1 MQSNVPTLSPEAAD
15 FAPGLLAIQESPPA
29 RLPRAMLYSVAA
41 LIGGLLLWARFG
53 RLDIVANANGRLVP
67 QTYVKIV
74 QPADSGIV
82 EEILVREGQRVAA
95 GQVLLRMDPK
105 DADADTKALR
115 VQLALRSL
123 ELRRIDA
130 ELGGRRLLQDPTDPP
145 DLFAQVA
152 AQERA
157 DRVDYLDSLA
167 QARDQLR
174 RAQND
179 YVSGEAVLAKLE
191 QTDPSLRSQ
200 AEAYADLGKRGYAP
214 EVLVGDKER
223 AYLENARDLQAQKAT
238 VTGLAAAEAQAAE
251 QLGEVT
257 AKYRSDL
264 ENQRVDAEG
273 TYRKTESE
281 WAKQQHKL
289 ALLELRAPVAGV
301 VENLATHTVGT
312 VVSAGTMLLSLV
324 PDRVPLVAEVMIRNS
339 DIGFAHEGQKVK
351 VKLAAYPFEDFGM
364 LTGKVVQ
371 IWPDAAD
378 ASGGSSKEDTAAGQ
392 PGAQQQTASFKALV
406 SLDSQA
412 LNAHGETLAL
422 TAGMEVVAQIYEGR
436 QTVLDYLLSPIRRT
450 LAESGHER

>member
-1 MQSNVPTLSPEAAD
+1 MRSNIPTLSPEAAD

-53 RLDIVANANGRLVP
+53 QLDIIANADGRLVP

-82 EEILVREGQRVAA
+82 EEILVQEGQRVAA

-105 DADADTKALR
+105 DADADTKALQ

-130 ELGGRRLLQDPTDPP
+130 ELGGRRLRREPADPP

-157 DRVDYLDSLA
+157 GRADYLDSLA
-167 QARDQLR
+167 QAQDQLR
-174 RAQND
+174 GHRTTTS
-179 YVSGEAVLAKLE
+179 SGEAVLAKLE
-191 QTDPSLRSQ
+191 QTDPILKSQ

-214 EVLVGDKER
+214 EVLAGDKER

-238 VTGLAAAEAQAAE
+238 LAGLAAAESQAAE
-251 QLGEVT
+251 QLSEVT

-273 TYRKTESE
+273 AYRKTESDWVE
-281 WAKQQHKL
+281 AAAQTGL
-289 ALLELRAPVAGV
+289 AGAA
-301 VENLATHTVGT
+301 
-312 VVSAGTMLLSLV
+312 SAGCRSRQE
-324 PDRVPLVAEVMIRNS
+324 PRDAHGRNS
-339 DIGFAHEGQKVK
+339 RLRRHDVA
-351 VKLAAYPFEDFGM
+351 
-364 LTGKVVQ
+364 LTG
-371 IWPDAAD
+371 PGPCPAG
-378 ASGGSSKEDTAAGQ
+378 GGSDDPQLRHRVRA
-392 PGAQQQTASFKALV
+392 
-406 SLDSQA
+406 
-412 LNAHGETLAL
+412 
-422 TAGMEVVAQIYEGR
+422 
-436 QTVLDYLLSPIRRT
+436 
-450 LAESGHER
+450 

>member
-1 MQSNVPTLSPEAAD
+1 MRSNAPTLSPEAAD

-41 LIGGLLLWARFG
+41 LIAGLLLWARFG
-53 RLDIVANANGRLVP
+53 QLDIIANANGQLVP

-82 EEILVREGQRVAA
+82 EKILVREGQRVAA

-130 ELGGRRLLQDPTDPP
+130 ELGGRQLLQDPADPV

-157 DRVDYLDSLA
+157 DRAAYLDSKA
-167 QARDQLR
+167 QAQDQLT
-174 RAQND
+174 RAQNE
-179 YVSGEAVLAKLE
+179 YASGEANLAKLE
-191 QTDPSLRSQ
+191 QTNPILRSQ

-238 VTGLAAAEAQAAE
+238 VTGLAAAQSQAME
-251 QLGEVT
+251 QLREVT

-273 TYRKTESE
+273 DYRKTQSE

-301 VENLATHTVGT
+301 VKNLATHTVGT

-324 PDRVPLVAEVMIRNS
+324 PDRVPLVAQVMIRNS

-351 VKLAAYPFEDFGM
+351 IKLAAYPFEDFGM

-371 IWPDAAD
+371 ISPDAAD
-378 ASGGSSKEDTAAGQ
+378 ASGESSKENSSAGQ
-392 PGAQQQTASFKALV
+392 PGTQQQTASFKALV

-412 LNAHGETLAL
+412 LNAHGETLSL

-436 QTVLDYLLSPIRRT
+436 QTVLDYLISPIRRT

>member
-1 MQSNVPTLSPEAAD
+1 MRSNIPTLSPEAAD

-53 RLDIVANANGRLVP
+53 QLDIIANADGRLVP

-82 EEILVREGQRVAA
+82 EEILVQEGQRVAA

-105 DADADTKALR
+105 DADADTKALQ

-130 ELGGRRLLQDPTDPP
+130 ELGGRRLRREPADPP

-157 DRVDYLDSLA
+157 GRADYLDSLA
-167 QARDQLR
+167 QAQDQLR

-191 QTDPSLRSQ
+191 QTDPILKSQ

-214 EVLVGDKER
+214 EVLAGDKER

-238 VTGLAAAEAQAAE
+238 LAGLAAAESQAAE
-251 QLGEVT
+251 QLSEVT

-273 TYRKTESE
+273 AYRKTESD

-301 VENLATHTVGT
+301 VKNLATHTVGT

-378 ASGGSSKEDTAAGQ
+378 ASGGSSKEDTTAGQ
-392 PGAQQQTASFKALV
+392 PGAQQQAASFKALV

-450 LAESGHER
+450 LAQSGHER

>member
-1 MQSNVPTLSPEAAD
+1 MRSTAPTLSPEAAD

-53 RLDIVANANGRLVP
+53 QLDIIANADGRLVP

-82 EEILVREGQRVAA
+82 EEILVQEGQRVAA

-105 DADADTKALR
+105 DADADTKALQ

-130 ELGGRRLLQDPTDPP
+130 ELSGRQLRQEPADPA

-157 DRVDYLDSLA
+157 DRADYLDSLA
-167 QARDQLR
+167 QAQDQLR

-179 YVSGEAVLAKLE
+179 YTSGQAVLAKLQ
-191 QTDPSLRSQ
+191 QTDPILRSQ

-223 AYLENARDLQAQKAT
+223 AYLENARDLQAQQAT
-238 VTGLAAAEAQAAE
+238 VTGLAAAESQAGE

-273 TYRKTESE
+273 AYRKVQSE

-301 VENLATHTVGT
+301 VKNLATHTVGT

-324 PDRVPLVAEVMIRNS
+324 PDRVPLVAEVMIRNA

-392 PGAQQQTASFKALV
+392 PGTQQQAASFKALV

-422 TAGMEVVAQIYEGR
+422 TAGMEIVAQIYEGR

-450 LAESGHER
+450 LAQSGHER

>member
-1 MQSNVPTLSPEAAD
+1 MRPNAPTLSPEAAE

-53 RLDIVANANGRLVP
+53 QLDIIANADGRLVP

-82 EEILVREGQRVAA
+82 EQILVREGQRVAA

-105 DADADTKALR
+105 DADADTKALQ
-115 VQLALRSL
+115 VQLALRAL

-130 ELGGRRLLQDPTDPP
+130 ELAGRRLRQEPADPA
-145 DLFAQVA
+145 DLFAQVV

-157 DRVDYLDSLA
+157 DRADYLDSLA
-167 QARDQLR
+167 QAQDQLR
-174 RAQND
+174 RADND
-179 YVSGEAVLAKLE
+179 YASGTAVLAKLE
-191 QTDPSLRSQ
+191 QTNPILKSQ
-200 AEAYADLGKRGYAP
+200 AEAYADLGERGYAP

-223 AYLENARDLQAQKAT
+223 AYVENARDLQAQRAT
-238 VTGLAAAEAQAAE
+238 VTGLAATEAQASE
-251 QLGEVT
+251 QVGEVT

-264 ENQRVDAEG
+264 ENQRVNAEG
-273 TYRKTESE
+273 DYRKTQSE
-281 WAKQQHKL
+281 WMKQQHKL

-301 VENLATHTVGT
+301 VKNLATHTVGT

-351 VKLAAYPFEDFGM
+351 IKLSAYPFEDFGM
-364 LTGKVVQ
+364 LTGKVLQ
-371 IWPDAAD
+371 IWPDASD
-378 ASGGSSKEDTAAGQ
+378 SSGESSKEETSASQAGAPSQ
-392 PGAQQQTASFKALV
+392 VASFEALV

-422 TAGMEVVAQIYEGR
+422 TAGMDVVAQIYEGR

>member
-1 MQSNVPTLSPEAAD
+1 MRSNIPTLSPEAAD

-53 RLDIVANANGRLVP
+53 QLDIIANADGRLVP

-82 EEILVREGQRVAA
+82 EAILVQEGQRVAA

-105 DADADTKALR
+105 DADADTKALQ

-123 ELRRIDA
+123 ALRRIDA
-130 ELGGRRLLQDPTDPP
+130 ELGGRRLRRDPADPP

-157 DRVDYLDSLA
+157 GRADYLDSLA
-167 QARDQLR
+167 QAQDQLR

-191 QTDPSLRSQ
+191 QTDPILKSQ

-214 EVLVGDKER
+214 EVLAGDKER

-238 VTGLAAAEAQAAE
+238 VAGLAAAESQAAE
-251 QLGEVT
+251 QLSEVT

-273 TYRKTESE
+273 AYRKTESD

-301 VENLATHTVGT
+301 VKNLATHTVGT

-378 ASGGSSKEDTAAGQ
+378 ASGGSSKEDTTAGQ
-392 PGAQQQTASFKALV
+392 PGAQQQAASFKALV

-412 LNAHGETLAL
+412 LNAHGGTLAL

-450 LAESGHER
+450 LAQSGHER

>member
-1 MQSNVPTLSPEAAD
+1 MRSNAPMLSPEAAE

-53 RLDIVANANGRLVP
+53 QLDIIANADGRLVP

-82 EEILVREGQRVAA
+82 ERILVREGQRVAA

-105 DADADTKALR
+105 DADADTRALQVQFALR
-115 VQLALRSL
+115 TL

-130 ELGGRRLLQDPTDPP
+130 ELAGRRLRQEPADPTD
-145 DLFAQVA
+145 LFTQVVAQD
-152 AQERA
+152 RA
-157 DRVDYLDSLA
+157 DRADYLDSLA
-167 QARDQLR
+167 QAQDQLR
-174 RAQND
+174 KAEND
-179 YVSGEAVLAKLE
+179 YASSLAVLAKLE
-191 QTDPSLRSQ
+191 QTNPILKSQ
-200 AEAYADLGKRGYAP
+200 AQAYADLGKRGYAP

-223 AYLENARDLQAQKAT
+223 AYVENARDLQAQRAT

-251 QLGEVT
+251 QVGEVT

-273 TYRKTESE
+273 EYRKSQSE
-281 WAKQQHKL
+281 WMKQQHKL

-301 VENLATHTVGT
+301 VKNLATHTAGT

-351 VKLAAYPFEDFGM
+351 IKLSAYPFEDFGM
-364 LTGKVVQ
+364 LTGKVLQ
-371 IWPDAAD
+371 IWPDASD
-378 ASGGSSKEDTAAGQ
+378 NSGDSSKEDTSASQAGAPSQAA
-392 PGAQQQTASFKALV
+392 AFEALV

-412 LNAHGETLAL
+412 LSAHGETLAL
-422 TAGMEVVAQIYEGR
+422 TAGMDVVAQIYEGR

>member
-1 MQSNVPTLSPEAAD
+1 VRPNAPMLSPEAAE

-53 RLDIVANANGRLVP
+53 QLDIIANADGRLVP

-82 EEILVREGQRVAA
+82 ERILVREGQRVAA

-105 DADADTKALR
+105 DADADTRALQVQFALR
-115 VQLALRSL
+115 TL

-130 ELGGRRLLQDPTDPP
+130 ELAGRRLRQEPADPTD
-145 DLFAQVA
+145 LFTQVVAQD
-152 AQERA
+152 RA
-157 DRVDYLDSLA
+157 DRADYLDSLA
-167 QARDQLR
+167 QAQDQLR
-174 RAQND
+174 KAEND
-179 YVSGEAVLAKLE
+179 YASSLAVLAKLE
-191 QTDPSLRSQ
+191 QTNPILKSQ
-200 AEAYADLGKRGYAP
+200 AQAYADLGKRGYAP

-223 AYLENARDLQAQKAT
+223 AYVENARDLQAQRAT

-251 QLGEVT
+251 QVGEVT

-273 TYRKTESE
+273 EYRKSQSE
-281 WAKQQHKL
+281 WMKQQHKL

-301 VENLATHTVGT
+301 VKNLATHTAGT

-351 VKLAAYPFEDFGM
+351 IKLSAYPFEDFGM
-364 LTGKVVQ
+364 LTGKVLQ
-371 IWPDAAD
+371 IWPDASD
-378 ASGGSSKEDTAAGQ
+378 NSGDSSKEDTSASQAGAPSQAA
-392 PGAQQQTASFKALV
+392 AFEALV

-412 LNAHGETLAL
+412 LSAHGETLAL
-422 TAGMEVVAQIYEGR
+422 TAGMDVVAQIYEGR

>member
-1 MQSNVPTLSPEAAD
+1 MGTKAPTLSPEAAD

-29 RLPRAMLYSVAA
+29 RLPRAMLYCVAA
-41 LIGGLLLWARFG
+41 LIAGLLLWARFG
-53 RLDIVANANGRLVP
+53 QLDIIANADGRLVP

-82 EEILVREGQRVAA
+82 EQILVREGERVAA

-105 DADADTKALR
+105 DADADTSALK

-123 ELRRIDA
+123 ELGRIDA
-130 ELGGRRLLQDPTDPP
+130 ELGGRPLRRGPTDPA
-145 DLFAQVA
+145 DLFAQVL

-157 DRVDYLDSLA
+157 DRAEYLDSLA
-167 QARDQLR
+167 QAHDQLR
-174 RAQND
+174 RAQNE
-179 YVSGEAVLAKLE
+179 YSSGAAVLTKLE
-191 QTDPSLRSQ
+191 QTNPILKSQ

-223 AYLENARDLQAQKAT
+223 AYLENARDLQAQRAT
-238 VTGLAAAEAQAAE
+238 VAGFAAAQAQAAE
-251 QLGEVT
+251 EVWEVT

-264 ENQRVDAEG
+264 ENQRVEAQG
-273 TYRKTESE
+273 TYEKTRSD
-281 WAKQQHKL
+281 WIKQQHRL

-301 VENLATHTVGT
+301 VKNLATHTVGT
-312 VVSAGTMLLSLV
+312 VVSSGTMLLSLV

-364 LTGKVVQ
+364 LTGKVLQ
-371 IWPDAAD
+371 ISPDAAD
-378 ASGGSSKEDTAAGQ
+378 PSEASSKETPAGQ
-392 PGAQQQTASFKALV
+392 AAAPQQAPAFKALV
-406 SLDSQA
+406 SLDSQV
-412 LNAHGETLAL
+412 LSAHGETLAL
-422 TAGMEVVAQIYEGR
+422 AAGMEVVAQIYEGR
-436 QTVLDYLLSPIRRT
+436 QTVLDYLLSPIRKT